1 MSIGASKSGG
11 KKKKYK
17 VAIAG
22 CGRIASL
29 LEDDPLRGKPATHA
43 GAYHAHPSTKIVAGC
58 DIDPER
64 VKKFGARW
72 GVSHLYGDYRKMLD
86 KERIDILSVAS
97 WTQAH
102 AEMAVYAV
110 ESGVKGI
117 YCEKP
122 IALNLKQA
130 KGMIRACEK
139 NNVALVV
146 GHERRW
152 DARFRIIRDMLINE
166 ELGTLRSITGYTLS
180 SRPPKLSRRK
190 HGGGTM
196 FHDGTHLVD
205 LFNFFA
211 GAPEYV
217 IGLADRPHGEG
228 YVESTALGII
238 GYKNGVRGMILGGGE
253 RKYFHFEID
262 IQTDSSRVL
271 LGNHINELYVSS
283 QSERYTGFTELKK
296 VSFPNGYKHV
306 NAYIGGVTDLINEM
320 ETGETSISSGMDGYK
335 ALETIFALY
344 RSAGKGGVLV
354 KLPL

>member
-1 MSIGASKSGG
+1 MSTSAPKRGG
-11 KKKKYK
+11 KKKKYR

-43 GAYHAHPSTKIVAGC
+43 GAFDAHPSTKIVAGC
-58 DIDPER
+58 DIDSDRLE
-64 VKKFGARW
+64 KFGDRW
-72 GVSHLYGDYRKMLD
+72 GVSRLYGDYRKMLD
-86 KERIDILSVAS
+86 KERVDILSVAS
-97 WTQAH
+97 WTEVH
-102 AEMAVYAV
+102 AEMVTYAA
-110 ESGVKGI
+110 ESGVRGI

-152 DARFRIIRDMLINE
+152 DARFRIIRDMLNSG
-166 ELGTLRSITGYTLS
+166 ELGKLRSITGYMLS
-180 SRPPKLSRRK
+180 SAPPKLSRRK

-211 GAPEYV
+211 GEPEYV
-217 IGLADRPHGEG
+217 IGLEDRPHGKG
-228 YVESTALGII
+228 YIESTALGII
-238 GYKNGVRGMILGGGE
+238 NYKNGVRGMILGGGE
-253 RKYFHFEID
+253 RNYFHFEID
-262 IQTDSSRVL
+262 IQTDSARIL
-271 LGNHINELYVSS
+271 LGNHISELYRSDV
-283 QSERYTGFTELKK
+283 SERYTGFRELKK
-296 VSFPNGYKHV
+296 VDFPSGMKPV
-306 NAYIGGVTDLINEM
+306 NAFVGGVADLINEM
-320 ETGETSISSGMDGYK
+320 ETGETSISSGKDGYK
-335 ALETIFALY
+335 ALETIMAIY
-344 RSAGKGGVLV
+344 RSAGKGGGRV

>member
-1 MSIGASKSGG
+1 A
-11 KKKKYK
+11 
-17 VAIAG
+17 A
-22 CGRIASL
+22 
-29 LEDDPLRGKPATHA
+29 
-43 GAYHAHPSTKIVAGC
+43 
-58 DIDPER
+58 
-64 VKKFGARW
+64 
-72 GVSHLYGDYRKMLD
+72 
-86 KERIDILSVAS
+86 
-97 WTQAH
+97 
-102 AEMAVYAV
+102 

-122 IALNLKQA
+122 VALNLKQA
-130 KGMIRACEK
+130 RGMIRACEK

-152 DARFRIIRDMLINE
+152 DARFRIIRDMLNNG
-166 ELGTLRSITGYTLS
+166 ELGKLSSITGYTLS

-211 GAPEYV
+211 GDPEYV
-217 IGLADRPHGEG
+217 IGLADRPYGKG

-262 IQTDSSRVL
+262 IQTDSSRIL
-271 LGNHINELYVSS
+271 LGNHISELYMSS

-296 VSFPNGYKHV
+296 VPFPNGLSHV
-306 NAYIGGVTDLINEM
+306 NAFIGGVTDLIHEM
-320 ETGETSISSGMDGYK
+320 ETGETSISCGRDGYK

-344 RSAGKGGVLV
+344 RSAGKGGALV